1 MPPRTMPAHKKQKT
15 SIQPSLDSAP
25 PRSDGLTEVP
35 AEDDDDD
42 YTFEDPL
49 DETKQDEQ
57 LDQETTASSSSKE
70 IREIEF
76 CTMVDAAQA
85 KVNGKIRGGISLP
98 ARRAAERVY
107 LDFPNRITDIVK
119 GPSDLLELMID
130 DLSAVMLLYHEDRGK
145 IAERKPLAELNT
157 LIPPRPST
165 VGEVIFTKEWEDIKR
180 QAIEEAQEM
189 IKTQGKALAI
199 YASCVRG
206 AESTYV
212 QYGMPGE
219 SDTVQGTST
228 FFVLLVTDLA
238 RLMLEVADGK
248 RIGDLLPSEEVMNLH
263 VSDPG
268 GVVPFLPEAERTG
281 LLAFGRRT
289 KPNASASSIASAS
302 LGSSTT
308 RGNTSGS
315 STPANSPMG
324 KSGSAHVK
332 TRNCIVRK
340 FFVIDPTSNA
350 KINIL
355 VTLQN
360 LWSYGICQWMIDPEA
375 TRDHNIKKYFQK
387 FQVDHHHAHIHDS
400 FPYPPDSK
408 LTGLELHARL
418 EDADFSQ
425 YFFTAAGITPIPL
438 KDSNILDLKKMFL
451 KKPKALKMKP
461 DYIPAAM
468 FWINADEVT
477 GPTKEESDRLQ
488 AAFEYLTDQFEGF
501 VDITNPRESE
511 SIYYFYH
518 QYEQNDLILN
528 FPLGLPTKFVP
539 DSYEYPKDKW
549 TDCYVFLSGIFYE
562 DLHRRGQ
569 I

>member
-15 SIQPSLDSAP
+15 SIQPSVDSAP
-25 PRSDGLTEVP
+25 PRSDGLTELP

-42 YTFEDPL
+42 YNFEDPL
-49 DETKQDEQ
+49 DETKQEEQ
-57 LDQETTASSSSKE
+57 LDQETSATSSSSSSKE

-85 KVNGKIRGGISLP
+85 KVNGKISGGISLP

-130 DLSAVMLLYHEDRGK
+130 DLSAVMVLYYEDRGK
-145 IAERKPLAELNT
+145 IAERKPLAELDT

-189 IKTQGKALAI
+189 IKSQGKALAI

-219 SDTVQGTST
+219 SDTVRGTST

-248 RIGDLLPSEEVMNLH
+248 RIGDLLPSEEVINLH
-263 VSDPG
+263 VSDPS
-268 GVVPFLPEAERTG
+268 GVVPILPEAERTG

-289 KPNASASSIASAS
+289 KPNASASSIASP
-302 LGSSTT
+302 SSGPSTP
-308 RGNTSGS
+308 RGKTSGS

-324 KSGSAHVK
+324 KSGSGNVK

-340 FFVIDPTSNA
+340 FFVIDPTNNA

-355 VTLQN
+355 VTVQN

-375 TRDHNIKKYFQK
+375 TRDHNIKKYYQK
-387 FQVDHHHAHIHDS
+387 FQMDRHHAHIHDS

-408 LTGLELHARL
+408 LTGLELHTRL
-418 EDADFSQ
+418 EDADFSE
-425 YFFTAAGITPIPL
+425 YFFTTAGITPIPL

-451 KKPKALKMKP
+451 KKPKQLALKA

-488 AAFEYLTDQFEGF
+488 AAFEYLTDQFDGF
-501 VDITNPRESE
+501 VDVTNPRESE

-518 QYEQNDLILN
+518 
-528 FPLGLPTKFVP
+528 
-539 DSYEYPKDKW
+539 
-549 TDCYVFLSGIFYE
+549 
-562 DLHRRGQ
+562 
-569 I
+569 